1 MQSRERPWL
10 RRPDWAAG
18 RIEDSS
24 KRNMVGV
31 WAIALLALLMSSPLV
46 YHLHEEI
53 LEKENYPALAGLVF
67 PVLGIGLLI
76 WAVRLTIRWL
86 RFGKSVLE
94 LSSVPGV
101 IGGSV
106 AGTIHTS
113 LKREGVGGV
122 RVSLRSIHR
131 SVRRK
136 HRKRDVSEKI
146 VWEEHL
152 GISKEQLSVGP
163 MGAAVPFSFHVP
175 FECQETTDEDS
186 DNRILWILTVTASVP
201 GVDYQAEFEL
211 PVFRTEES
219 SPESVPSPQRRR
231 LEINPRENP
240 TARSKIRVRTTPVG
254 GKEFYFPAG
263 RNPSAAASL
272 SAFFL
277 LWVGA
282 IWFQVYLG
290 APMFFPIVFG
300 VFGALIL
307 WLVLD
312 LWFGTTRVVMDA
324 DEVRIRNAI
333 LGLGSTRRYLP
344 SEFADVKKK
353 ISMQSGGRNGTAYYQ
368 IRLVRHSGRDVVA
381 GEQIRDKPEAEWLVE
396 EIKTSLGL

>member
-18 RIEDSS
+18 RIEYSS

-46 YHLHEEI
+46 YHLREEI

-240 TARSKIRVRTTPVG
+240 TARSKI
-254 GKEFYFPAG
+254 
-263 RNPSAAASL
+263 
-272 SAFFL
+272 
-277 LWVGA
+277 
-282 IWFQVYLG
+282 
-290 APMFFPIVFG
+290 
-300 VFGALIL
+300 
-307 WLVLD
+307 
-312 LWFGTTRVVMDA
+312 
-324 DEVRIRNAI
+324 
-333 LGLGSTRRYLP
+333 
-344 SEFADVKKK
+344 
-353 ISMQSGGRNGTAYYQ
+353 
-368 IRLVRHSGRDVVA
+368 
-381 GEQIRDKPEAEWLVE
+381 
-396 EIKTSLGL
+396 